1 MKQLTLK
8 FNKGVSGKTDSN
20 IPDFDTWYYENSKE
34 RILWKEKPYS
44 IKKGKEVYLT
54 LKKNNFWGVK

>member
-8 FNKGVSGKTDSN
+8 FNKENSDNSN

-44 IKKGKEVYLT
+44 IKKGKEVYLN
-54 LKKNNFWGVK
+54 LKKNNFWGDK

>member
-8 FNKGVSGKTDSN
+8 FNKENSDNSN

>member
-1 MKQLTLK
+1 MKQLSLK
-8 FNKGVSGKTDSN
+8 FNKENSDNSN

-44 IKKGKEVYLT
+44 IKKGKEVYLN

>member
-8 FNKGVSGKTDSN
+8 FNKENSDNSN

-34 RILWKEKPYS
+34 RILWKEKPYT
-44 IKKGKEVYLT
+44 IKKGKEVYLN
-54 LKKNNFWGVK
+54 LKKNNFWGDK

>member
-8 FNKGVSGKTDSN
+8 FNKENSDNSN

-44 IKKGKEVYLT
+44 IKKGKEVYLN